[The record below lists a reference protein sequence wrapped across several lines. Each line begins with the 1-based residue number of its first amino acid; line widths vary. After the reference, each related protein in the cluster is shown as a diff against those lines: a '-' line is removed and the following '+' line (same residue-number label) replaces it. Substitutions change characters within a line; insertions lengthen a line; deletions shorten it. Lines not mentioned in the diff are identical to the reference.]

1 VFFCSEVSGIGHYAD
16 GTLAVLL
23 VGPFFR

>member
-1 VFFCSEVSGIGHYAD
+1 VFFCSEVSGIGHYVD